1 MNGDVIA
8 FLIDRINRCDVL
20 YVSGKHPRCFDRNKR
35 VIAVYFH
42 AKRCSCVCNLCADG
56 AQSDNTK
63 LFAADLMTGKFLFRL
78 LHIFGDIFIVLLLL
92 APVDAADYVSG
103 SQQHASQHQLFDTVC
118 IGARC
123 IEYDNTSLRTL
134 VKRNVVDARSG
145 TCNGTQSLRKFQ
157 IMHGST
163 ADQNALCLRQV
174 VSHLIIF
181 GQ

>member
-1 MNGDVIA
+1 MQNWHDNVLRLIA
-8 FLIDRINRCDVL
+8 EIDRCIRDL
-20 YVSGKHPRCFDRNKR
+20 H
-35 VIAVYFH
+35 
-42 AKRCSCVCNLCADG
+42 ADG

-123 IEYDNTSLRTL
+123 IEYDNTSLRNKTH
-134 VKRNVVDARSG
+134 NS
-145 TCNGTQSLRKFQ
+145 Q
-157 IMHGST
+157 
-163 ADQNALCLRQV
+163 
-174 VSHLIIF
+174 
-181 GQ
+181 